1 MTAAP
6 QGIAASSVSDHDSPT
21 SGSAP
26 AVTIATIPCF
36 RPTATASVQDP
47 PRTSSAPTALAPAHE
62 ESRIQSR
69 HWHFLPRLTNGRAVA
84 LCKGGLHPRSRVFHS
99 KFVCRSQDPTI
110 AATAQ
115 CTDLAASLAEPSQ
128 LRWRGCRLPP
138 PFKHYRGHLA
148 IKLFS
153 LDSGIKEIDEN
164 ENEDEC
170 QLLGFNLVLR
180 YSNNMQTQSCFEM
193 VHPRTPQSDYD
204 STK

>member
-1 MTAAP
+1 M
-6 QGIAASSVSDHDSPT
+6 SDHDSPT

-26 AVTIATIPCF
+26 AVTIAPIPGF
-36 RPTATASVQDP
+36 RPTATVPVQDP

-69 HWHFLPRLTNGRAVA
+69 HWHLLPRLTNGRAVA

-99 KFVCRSQDPTI
+99 KFVCRSQDRTI

-138 PFKHYRGHLA
+138 HPSNTIADIWLF
-148 IKLFS
+148 KLFS